1 MRWGT
6 ATVAPAKVRLPRRF
20 WAWIAGSTTSL
31 LGTQMLF
38 FALAWVAAGHGGAAA
53 GLVLTAG
60 NLPRTALLLMGGAL
74 ADRVG
79 LWRVLVVGDVVMTVA
94 TGLLALAVVTLGTP
108 LWLLIGA
115 AFLTGVVDAFYEP
128 AAAALPRQLV
138 PLTALGRGVPA
149 GQVAVQ
155 LANSAGPPLG
165 GLAVALGGLAAAAA
179 FDAVSFLVVL
189 GVLLRLR
196 AGQAMRRSDQGA
208 AHGGRAWL
216 RECLE
221 GLRVVAA
228 EPLLRVGLLLL
239 CVVAAMLLP
248 VFGLLVP
255 VLGQQRGWP
264 AAATGGIAGAI
275 SAGMAAAA
283 LLVVIRGPRSRPGVA
298 AAGGLAVAGGGLL
311 VVALSPDP
319 WPAMGAGA
327 AAGVGLGAF
336 TAHLAPLVI
345 GYTPDGRVARVQSV
359 VMLAQSTPLLLSN
372 VVLGAAAELSGA
384 APVLTVVAVATLACA
399 AAASSSP
406 TLRSAQWTPR
416 APS

>member
-1 MRWGT
+1 
-6 ATVAPAKVRLPRRF
+6 
-20 WAWIAGSTTSL
+20 
-31 LGTQMLF
+31 
-38 FALAWVAAGHGGAAA
+38 
-53 GLVLTAG
+53 
-60 NLPRTALLLMGGAL
+60 
-74 ADRVG
+74 
-79 LWRVLVVGDVVMTVA
+79 
-94 TGLLALAVVTLGTP
+94 
-108 LWLLIGA
+108 
-115 AFLTGVVDAFYEP
+115 
-128 AAAALPRQLV
+128 V

-196 AGQAMRRSDQGA
+196 AGQTPRRSDQGA
-208 AHGGRAWL
+208 AHGGRAWP

-221 GLRVVAA
+221 GLRVVVA

-298 AAGGLAVAGGGLL
+298 AAAGLAVAGCGLL

-336 TAHLAPLVI
+336 TAHLAP
-345 GYTPDGRVARVQSV
+345 
-359 VMLAQSTPLLLSN
+359 
-372 VVLGAAAELSGA
+372 
-384 APVLTVVAVATLACA
+384 
-399 AAASSSP
+399 
-406 TLRSAQWTPR
+406 W
-416 APS
+416 